1 MITLIINWVLALL
14 YFLVAFGHYESKVKW
29 TAFVLG
35 LLMLVAGLG
44 L

>member
-14 YFLVAFGHYESKVKW
+14 YFLVAFGHEETKIKW

-35 LLMLVAGLG
+35 LLMFIAGMSL
-44 L
+44 